1 MKITKRTYP
10 EQLEQRKLAANVGC
24 DVCPCC
30 GETKTTLYYITT
42 KPAFASTKGI
52 VENFRLEYGR
62 APLFSRRV
70 PVYRIDTYYC
80 FSCGCR
86 WESEKYLIEEIEQQ

>member
-1 MKITKRTYP
+1 MKITKRTNP
-10 EQLEQRKLAANVGC
+10 ELEKQRKEDANAGC
-24 DVCPCC
+24 DVCPYC
-30 GETKTTLYYITT
+30 GETKTTLYYIRT
-42 KPAFASTKGI
+42 KLDFTKGI
-52 VENFRLEYGR
+52 IENFRLESGR

-86 WESEKYLIEEIEQQ
+86 WESEKYLIEEIEG